1 MDIKVH
7 SVHFK
12 ADQKLIDFVNE
23 KISKLELIFDNII
36 SGEVYF
42 RLEPNADENK
52 ITEVK
57 ILMPG
62 KELFAK
68 KQCKTFEE
76 ATDLAIDALKK
87 QVGKYKDKA
96 VS

>member
-1 MDIKVH
+1 MH

-23 KISKLELIFDNII
+23 KVSKLELIFDNII

-52 ITEVK
+52 IAEVK

-76 ATDLAIDALKK
+76 AIDSSVDALKK
-87 QVGKYKDKA
+87 QVGKYKDKVA
-96 VS
+96 G

>member
-12 ADQKLIDFVNE
+12 ADQKLIDFVSE
-23 KISKLELIFDNII
+23 KINKLQLIFDNII
-36 SGEVYF
+36 STEVYF

-52 ITEVK
+52 VTEVR

-62 KELFAK
+62 KEMFAK

-76 ATDLAIDALKK
+76 AADLAVDALKK
-87 QVGKYKDKA
+87 QVGKYKDKV